1 MFTHAITR
9 RPGEDFAHGLTTAGL
24 GEPSLTTAL
33 IQHEGYVAALQEAGL
48 TVRTLDPLPGH
59 PDACFVEDGAV
70 VVPEIAV
77 ITRPG
82 ASQRR
87 GETATL
93 ASVLGDLRKLG
104 AIEAPGTLDGG
115 DVLIVDRQVLVGIS
129 ARTNQE
135 GARQLLQLLAPFDYS
150 GEAVEVG
157 QSLHLKSSVNDLG
170 GGGLLVSPE
179 LAGNPALASWR
190 LIKGDPAEAYACNV
204 LRLPDR
210 LLLPAGFPKTTAKL
224 AGLDV
229 PLMELPMSEFQKMDG
244 GLTCLS
250 LRL

>member
-1 MFTHAITR
+1 MFTYAITR
-9 RPGEDFAHGLTTAGL
+9 RPGDDFAAGLTTAGL
-24 GEPSLTTAL
+24 GEPCLETAL
-33 IQHEGYVAALQEAGL
+33 AQHEGYVAALQEAGL
-48 TVRTLDPLPGH
+48 AIRTLAPLPGH

-82 ASQRR
+82 SPSRR
-87 GETATL
+87 GETKTL
-93 ASVLGDLRKLG
+93 AAVLEEVRKLA

-115 DVLIVDRQVLVGIS
+115 DVLIVERQVLVGIS

-135 GARQLLQLLAPFDYS
+135 GARQLLACLAPFGYT
-150 GEAVEVG
+150 GEMVEVG
-157 QSLHLKSSVNDLG
+157 QGLHLKSSVNDLG
-170 GGGLLVSPE
+170 EGALLVSPE
-179 LAGNPALASWR
+179 LAGCPALAPWR
-190 LIKGDPAEAYACNV
+190 LIEGDPSEAYACNV

-210 LLLPAGFPKTTAKL
+210 LLLPEGFPGTQAIL
-224 AGLDV
+224 AGLGV
-229 PLMELPMSEFQKMDG
+229 PLVTLPMSEFRKMDG